1 MFEKPENIANEFIE
15 AWNGRDADRL
25 ASLFDEDADFVN
37 VVGLW
42 WYDRSAIRKAHAY
55 GFERIFNASVLE
67 LISLKVRHL
76 SEDIAIVH
84 ARMRLSGQS
93 PVGAAATPKQRRN
106 IFTFVVRRGD
116 KGWSCV
122 AAHNTD
128 IVPGMETN
136 VIDDNGKF
144 GSANY
149 RDADS

>member
-25 ASLFDEDADFVN
+25 GSLFDEDADFVN

-42 WYDRSAIRKAHAY
+42 WHDRSAIRKAHAY

-84 ARMRLSGQS
+84 AKMRLSGQS
-93 PVGAAATPKQRRN
+93 PVGC
-106 IFTFVVRRGD
+106 G
-116 KGWSCV
+116 
-122 AAHNTD
+122 
-128 IVPGMETN
+128 
-136 VIDDNGKF
+136 
-144 GSANY
+144 
-149 RDADS
+149 RDAETTPEYIHVRCAAW